1 MLRTLA
7 AKMGIVEYKTTCN
20 ANEQVSVK
28 LRNFASLL
36 FISDSSWGSSIALL
50 KRGRHLE
57 VLGINK
63 DSSITLECSMDNDEF
78 TLNILYSKQS
88 NNLRILEL

>member
-1 MLRTLA
+1 
-7 AKMGIVEYKTTCN
+7 MGIVEYKTTCN

-50 KRGRHLE
+50 KRGRRLE

-63 DSSITLECSMDNDEF
+63 DSSISLECSMDNDEF

>member
-1 MLRTLA
+1 
-7 AKMGIVEYKTTCN
+7 MGIVVYKTTCN

-28 LRNFASLL
+28 LRNFASML
-36 FISDSSWGSSIALL
+36 FICDSSWGSSIALL
-50 KRGRHLE
+50 KRGRFLE